1 MTPPGA
7 RWRDALATL
16 ALIDSGAGGVIVH
29 ARDGPA
35 RQAWLQA
42 LESASRGVFRVLP
55 SADVDQLRG
64 GCDLLASLSL
74 GRPVHHPGLA
84 QRLGDRTLLVCGA
97 ERLGTG
103 LAALL
108 AEMIDGG
115 LTRFVLVDEGGEGA
129 LPAALPPALR
139 SRAAMEIG
147 LDDIACADIACADI
161 AGEQPVAAVA
171 PMLPDGTCE
180 AFCEAAMRLGM
191 AGGRIEI
198 HACRVARAAMAFCSA
213 GDAVELAS
221 RLVLAPRARP
231 MAEPENEP
239 AGETA
244 DGSCDNSDG
253 QADQTDDAAD
263 PGSAADRVIAAVRA
277 ALPEL
282 AALRAGRPA
291 GRSNG
296 AGHLAAR
303 KGTSRH
309 GRPGR
314 RRAGLPGRDGSLDL
328 IGTLLAAAANG
339 HRAGEGG
346 PALRIARSDIRIR
359 TVQPSRREATIFAVD
374 ASGSSA
380 LARLAEVKGAVESV
394 LARSYARRDEMALI
408 AFRRSDAETV
418 IPRTR
423 SLARARR
430 ELAAMPGGGAT
441 PLAAGLMEALA
452 EAIRAEQAG
461 SGALIVVMTDGG
473 ANVALGGQADRKT
486 AREDALKS
494 ARAIAASG
502 IPAVL
507 IDSNPR
513 PAARL
518 RELAAAMNARCL
530 PLPRLQPDRM
540 ADALAAARAA

>member
-16 ALIDSGAGGVIVH
+16 ALVDGGAGGVIVH

-42 LESASRGVFRVLP
+42 LESASGGVFRVPP
-55 SADVDQLRG
+55 SADADQLRG

-74 GRPVHHPGLA
+74 GRPVHRPGLA

-108 AEMIDGG
+108 ADMIDGG

-129 LPAALPPALR
+129 LPPALR

-147 LDDIACADIACADI
+147 LGDIACADI
-161 AGEQPVAAVA
+161 AGEVPVAAAA

-191 AGGRIEI
+191 AGSRIEI

-213 GDAVELAS
+213 EDAVELTS

-231 MAEPENEP
+231 MAEPETEP
-239 AGETA
+239 AEETA
-244 DGSCDNSDG
+244 DGICDNSDG
-253 QADQTDDAAD
+253 QAGQTDDAAGN
-263 PGSAADRVIAAVRA
+263 GSAADRVIAAVRA
-277 ALPEL
+277 VLPEM
-282 AALRAGRPA
+282 AELRAGRPT
-291 GRSNG
+291 GRSHG

-339 HRAGEGG
+339 HGAGEGG

-408 AFRRSDAETV
+408 AFRRSSAETV

-452 EAIRAEQAG
+452 EAMRAEQAG